1 MAAER
6 GLAFDAL
13 ADPTRRSILRVLAD
27 RGECPVN
34 EIAAEISHVGRTSVS
49 SHLRVLR
56 SARLVRE
63 RREGRYRLYS
73 VDGDS
78 VDDVV
83 QFLSAL
89 YSLPLIELQ
98 DRIEGS
104 KPESSGRRAHG
115 RSRPRE

>member
-1 MAAER
+1 MASER

-27 RGECPVN
+27 RGECHVN
-34 EIAAEISHVGRTSVS
+34 EIAAEMEHIGRTSVS

-56 SARLVRE
+56 SARLVNE
-63 RREGRYRLYS
+63 RRQGRYRLYS

-78 VDDVV
+78 VHDVV

-89 YSLPLIELQ
+89 YYLPLTELK
-98 DRIEGS
+98 DRMEGS
-104 KPESSGRRAHG
+104 KPESSRKRADG
-115 RSRPRE
+115 RPRPLE